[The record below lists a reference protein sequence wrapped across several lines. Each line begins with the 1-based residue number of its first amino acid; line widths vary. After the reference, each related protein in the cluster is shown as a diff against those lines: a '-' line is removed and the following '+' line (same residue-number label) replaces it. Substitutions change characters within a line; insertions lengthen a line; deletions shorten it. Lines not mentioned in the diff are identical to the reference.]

1 MNKSKRQEWIKKTSQ
16 IMKEIVEGNFSRRMR
31 TSKPKDELSPVEE
44 GINRMADA
52 LEKKA
57 KEAEEFKKKLR
68 QYLEKEYEAKIS
80 QLKRSYDKLKSL
92 LEAQRLINSNLNLRE
107 VLEHSMHAIE
117 EVIGA
122 KQCIIFLIDKDT
134 GKLIPKVWKGYQK
147 KTIKKRLREDV
158 EESVYRVV
166 REREDL
172 KPPGSRLAVP
182 MIFQNQRIGNVYLES
197 KRVNFFTPHHWKLL
211 KDLASQMGIAIHN
224 VSLYEEARKLAT
236 VDPLTELYTRQ
247 QFDEVLK
254 KELEKKKRYSM
265 DLSLVLIDV
274 NNLKYVN
281 DHLGHNKGDYLLKE
295 TAHLLKRNVRSTDT
309 VARYGGDEMAVVLP
323 NTGAKQT
330 GALVRRIRK
339 AIEQW
344 NRQNK
349 DLPLSMSLSIGW
361 TPVDGKMDLSE
372 AVARADEKMYEDKRR
387 RQGSR
392 NL

>member
-1 MNKSKRQEWIKKTSQ
+1 M
-16 IMKEIVEGNFSRRMR
+16 EGNFSRRMR
-31 TSKPKDELSPVEE
+31 ASKSKDELSPVEE

-57 KEAEEFKKKLR
+57 KQAEEFKKKLR

-92 LEAQRLINSNLNLRE
+92 LEAQRLINSNLNPRE

-122 KQCIIFLIDKDT
+122 KRCIIFLIDKDT
-134 GKLIPKVWKGYQK
+134 GKLIPKVWNGYQK
-147 KTIKKRLREDV
+147 KTIKKRLEEDI
-158 EESVYRVV
+158 EQSVYRVV

-182 MIFQNQRIGNVYLES
+182 MIFQNQVIGAVYLES
-197 KRVNFFTPHHWKLL
+197 KRVHFFTPDHWKLL

-224 VSLYEEARKLAT
+224 VSLYEKARKLAM

-247 QFDEVLK
+247 HFDEVLK
-254 KELEKKKRYSM
+254 RELEKKKRYSM

-274 NNLKYVN
+274 NHLKYVN
-281 DHLGHNKGDYLLKE
+281 DHLGHNQGDYLLKE
-295 TAHLLKRNVRSTDT
+295 AAHLLKRNVRSTDT

-330 GALVRRIRK
+330 RALVRRIRK

-361 TPVDGKMDLSE
+361 TLVDGTMDLSE
-372 AVARADEKMYEDKRR
+372 AVAKADKKMYEDKRR
-387 RQGSR
+387 RTD
-392 NL
+392 